1 MKKSLA
7 ILIACLLTVSLLAGC
22 AGTTVV
28 VKDCGNCGGCCNG
41 NANPSNP
48 STPTTPS
55 NPTDPTTPFEPV
67 TPPSENAMMTGM
79 SVITSV
85 SDSTSATAEK
95 DGAAK
100 FDVTVVAVL
109 VDQNGVIVSCLIDSV
124 PGTVNFN
131 TSGAITS
138 DLTAA
143 VPTKGELGLDYGMVP
158 GVNATATWADQV
170 AALCRYAEGKTLA
183 ELKNGAIDQTGKA
196 PAGSDLASSAT
207 IYLGGFVA
215 GIEKA
220 VNNAQYLGAETG
232 DTLKLSILSK
242 ISDSKD
248 ASDKDGIAQLDTDIA
263 VLTARGDVIS
273 SCIIDSVQAKVTFD
287 ATGTITGDL
296 SAAVLTKNEL
306 GENYG
311 MAAWGGAIA
320 EWNVQAASFAKYV
333 TGKTAAEVA
342 GISVN
347 EGTKPSEG
355 TDLSAS
361 VTIAIG
367 GFQALIAKAF
377 A

>member
-7 ILIACLLTVSLLAGC
+7 MLLVCLLTMSLLAGC

-48 STPTTPS
+48 
-55 NPTDPTTPFEPV
+55 TDPTAPSVPV
-67 TPPSENAMMTGM
+67 TPPAENAMMTGL
-79 SVITSV
+79 SVSTSV
-85 SDSTSATAEK
+85 SDSISATADK
-95 DGAAK
+95 TGAAK

-109 VDQNGVIVSCLIDSV
+109 VDQKGVIVSCLIDSV
-124 PGTVNFN
+124 PATVSFNNSGT
-131 TSGAITS
+131 ITS
-138 DLTAA
+138 DLSAA

-170 AALCRYAEGKTLA
+170 AALCRYAEGKTVA
-183 ELKNGAIDQTGKA
+183 ELKNGAIDESGKA

-220 VNNAQYLGAETG
+220 VANAQYLGAETG
-232 DTLKLSILSK
+232 DTLKLSIQSK
-242 ISDSKD
+242 ISDSVSAGEK
-248 ASDKDGIAQLDTDIA
+248 AGTAQLDTDIA

-273 SCIIDSVQAKVTFD
+273 SCIIDSVQAKITFD
-287 ATGTITGDL
+287 ASGKITTDL
-296 SAAVLTKNEL
+296 SKPLLTKNEL

-311 MAAWGGAIA
+311 MAARGSAIA
-320 EWNVQAASFAKYV
+320 EWNVQAAAFAQYV

>member
-1 MKKSLA
+1 MKKSFA
-7 ILIACLLTVSLLAGC
+7 ILIVCLLTVSLLAGC

-41 NANPSNP
+41 NA
-48 STPTTPS
+48 TPS
-55 NPTDPTTPFEPV
+55 NPTNPTNPTN
-67 TPPSENAMMTGM
+67 PPAEGALLTGL
-79 SVITSV
+79 SVVTSV

-95 DGAAK
+95 HGEIK
-100 FDVTVVAVL
+100 YDVTVVAVL
-109 VDQNGVIVSCLIDSV
+109 VDQNGVIDSCLIDSV
-124 PGTVNFN
+124 PGTVKFDA
-131 TSGAITS
+131 SGAITS
-138 DLTAA
+138 DLFAA
-143 VPTKGELGLDYGMVP
+143 VPTKGELGLDYGMIP

-170 AALCRYAEGKTLA
+170 AALCRYAEGKTVA
-183 ELKNGAIDQTGKA
+183 QLKDGAIDQTGKA

-207 IYLGGFVA
+207 IYLGGFVS

-242 ISDSKD
+242 ISESKG
-248 ASDKDGIAQLDTDIA
+248 ASDEDGVAQLDTDIA

-273 SCIIDSVQAKVTFD
+273 SCIIDSVQAKVNFN
-287 ATGTITGDL
+287 ATGTITSDL
-296 SAAVLTKNEL
+296 SAPILTKNEL
-306 GENYG
+306 GDDYG
-311 MAAWGGAIA
+311 MTAWSDAIA

-342 GISVN
+342 GISID

-377 A
+377 S